1 VVCARRRRHV
11 RRGSSVAV
19 SVTSFGGSS
28 QAQGVSPRATPDARS
43 DFRSVFEE
51 QFDYV
56 WNTLRHLG
64 VAARDLEDLVHDVFV
79 RVDERLAD
87 YDPSRPLRPWLF
99 AFAFRVASDYRRL
112 ARHRV
117 EVLGTATEHADTAP
131 GADEQLIASEDQAL
145 AEAALLGI
153 EIERRA
159 VFILH
164 ELDGISVPE
173 TARALGIPQ
182 NTAYSRLRIARQEFA
197 ETAKR
202 LLRAKGRS

>member
-1 VVCARRRRHV
+1 
-11 RRGSSVAV
+11 
-19 SVTSFGGSS
+19 
-28 QAQGVSPRATPDARS
+28 VSPRAPDARS
-43 DFRSVFEE
+43 DFRHLFEE

-64 VAARDLEDLVHDVFV
+64 VATRDLEDLVHEVFV
-79 RVDERLAD
+79 RVDERLKD

-112 ARHRV
+112 ARHRL
-117 EVLGTATEHADTAP
+117 EVLGTSVESADASR
-131 GADEQLIASEDQAL
+131 GAEEQLIAREDRAL

-164 ELDGISVPE
+164 ELDGASVPE
-173 TARALGIPQ
+173 IARAIGIPQ

-197 ETAKR
+197 ETARR
-202 LLRAKGRS
+202 LSRVKGTS